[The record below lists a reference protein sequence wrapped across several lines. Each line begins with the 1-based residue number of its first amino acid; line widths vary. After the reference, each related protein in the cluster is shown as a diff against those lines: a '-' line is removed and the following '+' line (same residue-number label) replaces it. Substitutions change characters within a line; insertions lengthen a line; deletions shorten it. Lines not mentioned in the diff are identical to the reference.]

1 MYSVGLH
8 YSQEGGKRMSK
19 TAFRSLGLILIAAA
33 LLRDPRCRCGCRTVA
48 QHLLNN
54 GLDGLLGV
62 LA

>member
-1 MYSVGLH
+1 MNTKMAL
-8 YSQEGGKRMSK
+8 
-19 TAFRSLGLILIAAA
+19 RSLGLILIAAA

-48 QHLLNN
+48 QHLLGN